1 MEGNNEMLLG
11 VAEEIEISL
20 LAEVTTRAR
29 VAAMMLELGTLCVK
43 CGRPSSK
50 DMQAY
55 THLSL
60 GAHKVINERQVGSDK
75 KS

>member
-20 LAEVTTRAR
+20 LAEVTMRAR
-29 VAAMMLELGTLCVK
+29 AVMMLELGTLCVK

>member
-1 MEGNNEMLLG
+1 MLLG

-20 LAEVTTRAR
+20 LAEVTMRAR
-29 VAAMMLELGTLCVK
+29 ARAAMMLELGTLCVK

-60 GAHKVINERQVGSDK
+60 GAHQVINERQVGSDK

>member
-1 MEGNNEMLLG
+1 MLLG

-29 VAAMMLELGTLCVK
+29 AAMMLELGTLCVK

-60 GAHKVINERQVGSDK
+60 GAHKAINEKQVGSDK

>member
-1 MEGNNEMLLG
+1 MDGNNAMLLG

-20 LAEVTTRAR
+20 LAEVTMRAR
-29 VAAMMLELGTLCVK
+29 AVMMLELGTLCVK